1 MAVRRGTMT
10 RSGHIRLHV
19 YPAAD
24 ATLKADVEREFASLP
39 GGVPDAALRELLL
52 ERLRPWYRLIEIV
65 IQEDLA
71 HLSVDPTRTWY
82 IYRDGRIR
90 TPNRQRDRLYAALA
104 SARQAVDESGHVLD
118 DAQAAARIA
127 GYRPPPPRRATEIPD
142 AKPAASA
149 EAEIAD
155 AGPDATAQPTRRT
168 SRSE

>member
-1 MAVRRGTMT
+1 MT
-10 RSGHIRLHV
+10 RPGHIRLHV

-24 ATLKADVEREFASLP
+24 STLKTDVEREFASLP

-52 ERLRPWYRLIEIV
+52 QRLRPWYRLIEIV

-90 TPNRQRDRLYAALA
+90 TPNRRRDRLYAALA
-104 SARQAVDESGHVLD
+104 SARQSVDESGHVLE

-127 GYRPPPPRRATEIPD
+127 GYGPRTPAGATEAAGAEVD
-142 AKPAASA
+142 ADP
-149 EAEIAD
+149 EAD
-155 AGPDATAQPTRRT
+155 AHETGRDDDRQSTGRI
-168 SRSE
+168 SSSE

>member
-1 MAVRRGTMT
+1 MT
-10 RSGHIRLHV
+10 RPGHIRLHV

-52 ERLRPWYRLIEIV
+52 ERLRPWYRLIEVV

-104 SARQAVDESGHVLD
+104 SARQSVDESGHVLD

-127 GYRPPPPRRATEIPD
+127 GYRPSPTRRASEAISQEAGAVPEGDVPD
-142 AKPAASA
+142 AELDVRPQS
-149 EAEIAD
+149 
-155 AGPDATAQPTRRT
+155 TRRT
-168 SRSE
+168 SSSE